1 LGSFFTLPYT
11 YRDANGDGLI
21 GSTEVTVG
29 TEPTFQ
35 GSPFP
40 ARGASLSGTLRIG
53 SYVQIYGLLD
63 GRWGAKLFNSTE
75 EFRCGFVICRALNDT
90 TASLAD
96 QARAIA
102 AALAPTTTEAG
113 FIEDAGFV
121 KLREV
126 SVTFSAPARWVQRMR
141 VQGLSLTLAGRNLA
155 TWTKYT
161 GFDPEILGGG
171 QANFSTFEFLSQ
183 PPVRY
188 FTARLILNL

>member
-1 LGSFFTLPYT
+1 
-11 YRDANGDGLI
+11 
-21 GSTEVTVG
+21 
-29 TEPTFQ
+29 
-35 GSPFP
+35 
-40 ARGASLSGTLRIG
+40 LRFG
-53 SYVQIYGLLD
+53 NYVQVYGLLD
-63 GRWGAKLFNSTE
+63 GRWGNKLFNSTE
-75 EFRCGFVICRALNDT
+75 EFRCGFVICRGLNDS

-126 SVTFSAPARWVQRMR
+126 SVTLFAPARWAQRLR
-141 VQGLSLTLAGRNLA
+141 VSGLSLTLSGRNLA

-183 PPVRY
+183 PPVRF
-188 FTARLILNL
+188 FTARFNLNL